1 MAPGGLAAYNVVVKK
16 GPKRGAKP
24 APLRRKRT
32 KTTSRKVGKASPSDK
47 IRLLIADDHALIL
60 EGLAATIGRQHDMTA
75 VAKASNGREAV
86 ELWKAY
92 RPDVSLLDLRMP
104 MLNGVGVIKE
114 LRDLDISVR
123 VIVHTTYDTDEEI
136 YQAVRAG
143 AKGYLLKDAP
153 LDDLLDCIR
162 KVHAG
167 ETCIPPAL
175 GAKLASRM
183 SGEALTSREI
193 DVLQLLARGR
203 SNKEIGTD
211 LFISETTVKTHVR
224 SIFTKLNVM
233 SRTEAIAAA
242 NKRGLIQL

>member
-1 MAPGGLAAYNVVVKK
+1 MKRK
-16 GPKRGAKP
+16 PKTIKSSATLSQNRTESRRG
-24 APLRRKRT
+24 T
-32 KTTSRKVGKASPSDK
+32 GKASLTKK

-60 EGLAATIGRQHDMTA
+60 EGLVATIGRQDDMTV

-86 ELWKAY
+86 ELWNTH

-114 LRDLDISVR
+114 LRDLDVAAR

-136 YQAVRAG
+136 YQAISAG
-143 AKGYLLKDAP
+143 AKAYLLKDAP
-153 LDDLLDCIR
+153 LGELLDTIR

-167 ETCIPPAL
+167 QTCIPPAL
-175 GAKLASRM
+175 AAKLVSRM
-183 SGEALTSREI
+183 SGEALTSREV
-193 DVLQLLARGR
+193 DVLKLLARGR

-211 LFISETTVKTHVR
+211 LFISETTVKSHMR
-224 SIFTKLNVM
+224 SIFAKLNVM

-242 NKRGLIQL
+242 NRRGLIQL

>member
-1 MAPGGLAAYNVVVKK
+1 MKT
-16 GPKRGAKP
+16 KRNEAT
-24 APLRRKRT
+24 PLQ
-32 KTTSRKVGKASPSDK
+32 

-60 EGLAATIGRQHDMTA
+60 EGLAATIARQEDMTV
-75 VAKASNGREAV
+75 VATASDGREAV
-86 ELWKAY
+86 ALWMRH
-92 RPDVSLLDLRMP
+92 RPHVSLLDLRMP
-104 MLNGVGVIKE
+104 ELNGVGVIKAIRE
-114 LRDLDISVR
+114 FDSAAR

-143 AKGYLLKDAP
+143 AKAYLLKDAP
-153 LDDLLDCIR
+153 LAELLTVIR

-167 ETCIPPAL
+167 ETCIPPVLA
-175 GAKLASRM
+175 AKLASRM
-183 SGEALTSREI
+183 SGDALTTRES

-224 SIFTKLNVM
+224 SVFSKLHVM

-242 NKRGLIQL
+242 THRGLVQL

>member
-1 MAPGGLAAYNVVVKK
+1 MS
-16 GPKRGAKP
+16 RAKSNHRP
-24 APLRRKRT
+24 REQ
-32 KTTSRKVGKASPSDK
+32 

-60 EGLAATIGRQHDMTA
+60 EGLAATIARQEDMA
-75 VAKASNGREAV
+75 VVATASNGREAV
-86 ELWKAY
+86 ELWKKH

-104 MLNGVGVIKE
+104 QLGGVGVIRE
-114 LRDLDISVR
+114 VRDLDVAAR

-143 AKGYLLKDAP
+143 AKAYLLKDAP
-153 LDDLLDCIR
+153 LAELLDVIR
-162 KVHAG
+162 RVHAG

-183 SGEALTSREI
+183 SGDALTSREV
-193 DVLQLLARGR
+193 DVLKLLARGR

-224 SIFTKLNVM
+224 SVFGKLNVM

-242 NKRGLIQL
+242 SQRGLIRL

>member
-1 MAPGGLAAYNVVVKK
+1 MKRK
-16 GPKRGAKP
+16 PKTIKSSATLSQNRAESRRG
-24 APLRRKRT
+24 T
-32 KTTSRKVGKASPSDK
+32 GKASHTKK

-60 EGLAATIGRQHDMTA
+60 EGLVATIGRQDDMTV

-86 ELWKAY
+86 ELWNTH

-114 LRDLDISVR
+114 LRDLDVAAR

-136 YQAVRAG
+136 YQAISAG
-143 AKGYLLKDAP
+143 AKAYLLKDAP
-153 LDDLLDCIR
+153 LGELLDTIR

-167 ETCIPPAL
+167 QTCIPPAL
-175 GAKLASRM
+175 AAKLVSRM
-183 SGEALTSREI
+183 SGEALTSREV
-193 DVLQLLARGR
+193 DVLKLLARGR

-211 LFISETTVKTHVR
+211 LFISETTVKSHMR
-224 SIFTKLNVM
+224 SIFAKLNVM

-242 NKRGLIQL
+242 NRRGLIQL